1 MIFTQVVKKYK
12 GHEKALLNIFP
23 CKFQLMPKVISFI
36 SRKGGTGKTTNAINI
51 ATALSEMGN
60 DVVLIESD
68 INYSL
73 REIRKQELSETE
85 NRNVKMPD
93 MEQTEEI
100 GVVKMI
106 KDFKASW
113 KYDFII
119 VDTAANITEY
129 GINRLSVHS
138 DMVIV
143 PTSLS
148 MSDVMV
154 TELTLKN
161 ILPALE
167 ENKSLK
173 VALLPNRIHVLTGHE
188 TVNETLKHLKQLNVP
203 VLDTIIPNLKLYT
216 YISTIKTAEG
226 YPEAAGNLLKLFVGE
241 RTAAE
246 SGA

>member
-1 MIFTQVVKKYK
+1 
-12 GHEKALLNIFP
+12 
-23 CKFQLMPKVISFI
+23 MPKVISFI

-51 ATALSEMGN
+51 ATALTEMGN
-60 DVVLIESD
+60 EVVLIESD

-73 REIRKQELSETE
+73 REIRRDELLDM
-85 NRNVKMPD
+85 RDKKAPMPA

-106 KDFKASW
+106 KGFKDSW

-129 GINRLSVHS
+129 GINRLSVIS
-138 DMVIV
+138 DVVIV

-161 ILPALE
+161 ILPAMQ
-167 ENKSLK
+167 ENPALK

-188 TVNETLKHLKQLNVP
+188 TVNEALKNLKHLNVP
-203 VLDTIIPNLKLYT
+203 VLDIFIPNLKLYT
-216 YISTIKTAEG
+216 YISTIKPAEG
-226 YPEAAGNLLKLFVGE
+226 YVEAAGNLLKLFIE
-241 RTAAE
+241 DMAE
-246 SGA
+246 ASR